1 MAGGPLPDDQGAV
14 PEEILTKDRP
24 RHAPA
29 SGIGDREE
37 AASPPQDG
45 LDPEVH
51 GLRHPLHND
60 EEEAQL
66 QGLRHR
72 EFFMSMDYSLALGL

>member
-14 PEEILTKDRP
+14 PKKILTKDRP

-51 GLRHPLHND
+51 GLRNPVHPD
-60 EEEAQL
+60 EEETQL
-66 QGLRHR
+66 QSLRNCK
-72 EFFMSMDYSLALGL
+72 FGPKPSCCC

>member
-1 MAGGPLPDDQGAV
+1 MAGGPLPDHQGAL
-14 PEEILTKDRP
+14 PEEVLAKDRP
-24 RHAPA
+24 GDAPA
-29 SGIGDREE
+29 AGIRDWSE
-37 AASPPQDG
+37 AAEAPQDG

-51 GLRHPLHND
+51 GLRHPLHHD

-72 EFFMSMDYSLALGL
+72 KYFMSMDHSLALAL